1 MLEVDSFLTYT
12 RWCPGQRGCT
22 NQQFLRVLSKQL
34 LDNTYGCAPD
44 APVLRPRQRPQSC
57 GSKSVVDLKSMTRA
71 TYFIGRKAAAEA
83 AGSRLPQTVLK
94 CRICRKNCSFYCST
108 CSHNRTKTSGIVV
121 LCGLSTGRECFK
133 KHHKTPGDSE
143 TDWEDLMI

>member
-44 APVLRPRQRPQSC
+44 APVLRPRQRPQTG
-57 GSKSVVDLKSMTRA
+57 GSKSVVEAHDLKPLKHA
-71 TYFIGRKAAAEA
+71 AFFIRRKAAAEA
-83 AGSRLPQTVLK
+83 RG
-94 CRICRKNCSFYCST
+94 
-108 CSHNRTKTSGIVV
+108 
-121 LCGLSTGRECFK
+121 CGEQVAPDRSAC
-133 KHHKTPGDSE
+133 
-143 TDWEDLMI
+143 